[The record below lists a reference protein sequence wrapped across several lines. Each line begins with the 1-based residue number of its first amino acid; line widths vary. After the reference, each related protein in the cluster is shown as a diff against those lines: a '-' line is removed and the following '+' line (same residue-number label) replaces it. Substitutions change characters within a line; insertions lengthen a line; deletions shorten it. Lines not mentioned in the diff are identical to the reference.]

1 MVELGAGLGTASL
14 VAAALGARALATDG
28 DETVCAMCSRNAR
41 INADAVLNAARDG
54 ETSKCEG
61 VGVPE
66 CRRLFWGDDED
77 ARAAKAWIRARTN
90 DKTDT
95 PDAILLADVVYGENE
110 RIWRD
115 LVKTLRSL
123 ARAETV
129 VILVHARR
137 GSGDGC
143 KVFRGLARDAG
154 FLVNV
159 AQTKSE
165 PKDGFVAVTV
175 TYALRLVD
183 ADTANAKTM

>member
-1 MVELGAGLGTASL
+1 MRDVLAERADKRGRGAKR
-14 VAAALGARALATDG
+14 RAGWRDI
-28 DETVCAMCSRNAR
+28 EKR
-41 INADAVLNAARDG
+41 IGFGKPRPR
-54 ETSKCEG
+54 
-61 VGVPE
+61 VPPA
-66 CRRLFWGDDED
+66 FWGDDED

-143 KVFRGLARDAG
+143 KAFRGLARDAG